1 MRKMLQ
7 TQFGF
12 ANRLALIALTV
23 LKEVGAELKVPV
35 WKSGYLIGIHGIQF
49 PEVRCP
55 LFKQHMIFNAKFPPL
70 TAWCQLRNV
79 QLREDNVSSI
89 SISYELD

>member
-1 MRKMLQ
+1 MLQ

-35 WKSGYLIGIHGIQF
+35 
-49 PEVRCP
+49 
-55 LFKQHMIFNAKFPPL
+55 
-70 TAWCQLRNV
+70 
-79 QLREDNVSSI
+79 
-89 SISYELD
+89 